1 MWRVEVALQ
10 KVSLS
15 FMLVKVERQSDVGVW
30 SQGSVW
36 TELMAGWD
44 LAVTR
49 REEVQGQG
57 PRALQH

>member
-1 MWRVEVALQ
+1 MQ